1 MIRRFTAA
9 IAAVSLLAAPVALE
23 GCKTTNPH
31 LDEGKAI
38 AASYS
43 ALNAAYTTADT
54 LAKSGALHGPNAA
67 TVKSDLDQAKASL
80 DAAETIYRTNSSA
93 DVSTQITSAASLIA
107 QVLTI
112 TQQAQSSK

>member
-1 MIRRFTAA
+1 VNRLLILAVCTALCA
-9 IAAVSLLAAPVALE
+9 
-23 GCKTTNPH
+23 CQTTNPH
-31 LDEGKAI
+31 LNEGKAI

-54 LAKSGALHGPNAA
+54 LAKSGALHGAQAA

-80 DAAETIYRTNSSA
+80 DSAETIYRLNPSS
-93 DVSTQITSAASLIA
+93 DVSSQLTSAAALIA

-112 TQQAQSSK
+112 TQQAKK

>member
-1 MIRRFTAA
+1 MKRLLI
-9 IAAVSLLAAPVALE
+9 LAACTAL
-23 GCKTTNPH
+23 CACQTANPH

-43 ALNAAYTTADT
+43 ALNAAYTTADS
-54 LAKSGALHGPNAA
+54 LAKSGALHGATAA
-67 TVKSDLDQAKASL
+67 AVKSDLDQAKASL
-80 DAAETIYRTNSSA
+80 DAAETIYHTNPSA
-93 DVSTQITSAASLIA
+93 DVSSQITSAAALIA